1 MGRHAGERGSGQATQ
16 AYLGAPTVYPDD
28 DFFLFTVF
36 LTVPRRAPAGCELVM
51 LGTRKEARSL
61 ENQLDAKLVQYSRLD
76 NADSGTNSFSVER
89 ESPVM
94 LQRDIEQLLVQLAEI
109 NDKMSRQMNGGG
121 GVAAAMHVLQRHR
134 EILRD
139 FTQEFSKTKANLK
152 ILDERNLLLSSV
164 QQDIRESRNTGSDIL
179 LRERTA
185 LQNTCRMTDELVG
198 QATGQLS
205 VLNEQRSVFGGLS
218 SKLTDLAAVSPQIN
232 AMVGFI
238 ARRQKRDKLVLVVA
252 IGVCIGLLLLYG

>member
-1 MGRHAGERGSGQATQ
+1 MVHDLRSKAR
-16 AYLGAPTVYPDD
+16 
-28 DFFLFTVF
+28 
-36 LTVPRRAPAGCELVM
+36 LT
-51 LGTRKEARSL
+51 
-61 ENQLDAKLVQYSRLD
+61 ENELDAKLVQYSRLD
-76 NADSGTNSFSVER
+76 NADRGTSGFSVQR

-134 EILRD
+134 EILHD

-232 AMVGFI
+232 AMVGFV
-238 ARRQKRDKLVLVVA
+238 ARRKIRDRMVL
-252 IGVCIGLLLLYG
+252 GVMFGACCGSLLLFSLC